1 MKKVL
6 IILCLASNLGYS
18 QQLYRQT
25 FSSGL
30 IESSYG
36 ISMPG
41 EAFNNTHTVG
51 GIIVTESILNMP
63 FHDSSLATSEVS
75 LSNIII
81 YPNPVSERLYVKGD
95 LSKKIEFKIYDNSG
109 RMVLKE
115 PMYTN
120 GIDMSTLPIGLYYVL
135 IFENQ
140 KLIERQKI
148 IKE

>member
-1 MKKVL
+1 MKKIIVL
-6 IILCLASNLGYS
+6 IGLASTFGYS
-18 QQLYRQT
+18 QQLYRQA

-36 ISMPG
+36 ISMLG
-41 EAFNNTHTVG
+41 EAFNNTYTVG

-63 FHDSSLATSEVS
+63 FDENSLAISEVS

-81 YPNPVSERLYVKGD
+81 YPNPASERLYVKGD

-115 PMYTN
+115 PMSIN
-120 GIDMSTLPIGLYYVL
+120 GIDISTLPIGLYYVL

-140 KLIERQKI
+140 KLIESQKI